1 MAYDLGGNWDSLAVR
16 HWALNNFPEDK
27 ARELFI
33 TYPDNAPSIIEANI
47 ANPVTVAGP
56 I

>member
-1 MAYDLGGNWDSLAVR
+1 MTSAETGIVWRFS

-33 TYPDNAPSIIEANI
+33 TYPENAPSIIEANI
-47 ANPVTVAGP
+47 ANPVAVAGRV
-56 I
+56 